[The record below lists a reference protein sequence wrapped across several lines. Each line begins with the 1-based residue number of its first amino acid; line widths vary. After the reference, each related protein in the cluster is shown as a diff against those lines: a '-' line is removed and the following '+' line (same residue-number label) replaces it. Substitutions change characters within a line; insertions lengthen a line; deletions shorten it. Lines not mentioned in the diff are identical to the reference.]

1 MHMCT
6 RARRLQNDSEMS
18 RNTQC
23 AQPSTLAIMKLRITL
38 LGIASALATSVV
50 FAQTETTT
58 TITTTTTTGTGTITE
73 YSPGSAFVV
82 KETSGPVS
90 YHYGDKVTYVTR
102 SGKDL
107 TDDEVR
113 TPVKV
118 GAPVSVQY
126 STQGSDRIISRIQVD
141 DD

>member
-1 MHMCT
+1 
-6 RARRLQNDSEMS
+6 
-18 RNTQC
+18 
-23 AQPSTLAIMKLRITL
+23 MKLKSTL
-38 LGIASALATSVV
+38 LGIACAIVTSVV

-58 TITTTTTTGTGTITE
+58 TTTTTTTSSGTITE

-90 YHYGDKVTYVTR
+90 YRCGETITYVTR
-102 SGKDL
+102 SGKTL

-113 TPVKV
+113 TRIKV
-118 GAPVSVQY
+118 GIPVNVQF
-126 STQGSDRIISRIQVD
+126 STEGEDRIIDRIEID

>member
-1 MHMCT
+1 MCT

-23 AQPSTLAIMKLRITL
+23 AQTSTLAIMKLRITL
-38 LGIASALATSVV
+38 LGIASAIATSVV

-58 TITTTTTTGTGTITE
+58 TTTTTTTTGTITE
-73 YSPGSAFVV
+73 YAPGSAFVV

-113 TPVKV
+113 TRVKV